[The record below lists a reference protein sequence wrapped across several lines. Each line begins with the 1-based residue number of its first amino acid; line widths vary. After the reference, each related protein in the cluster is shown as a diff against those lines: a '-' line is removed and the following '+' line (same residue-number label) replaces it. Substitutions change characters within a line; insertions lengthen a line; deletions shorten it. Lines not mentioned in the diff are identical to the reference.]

1 MNWRRR
7 RLKVQWFLTTLL
19 TIFVSAT
26 FVYNIECVIKKCKK
40 TSEVNYKPL
49 KKSLL
54 SVSGYVNKAS
64 LSESLQ
70 WHRSSEAP
78 KNTHVTKSMA
88 QLGKMDEVNEHF
100 MFFNFVPKSGS
111 EILIYLLEKIQGMN
125 SFKHVRLK
133 GGRERQL
140 NGIHQEEFVDE
151 IYDIRR
157 NLAVPLSFDRN
168 VYFVNFTSFDKQLPI
183 YINLIRHPVTKVLS
197 RTAEKKS
204 GRTGDNYLSCIQ
216 KKGKECSLKDGET
229 EDFSIPY
236 FCGHDPKCRLS
247 NSNWAFG
254 RAIENVEKYYRV
266 VGILEELNTTLSV
279 LEDQIPQFFKG
290 AMMTY
295 ERSLLDIYKRKKNP
309 AIPLNF
315 RSTVEKKLSKEIEFY
330 YWVRQRLVAQSRMT
344 IPRKEQRCNKNK

>member
-26 FVYNIECVIKKCKK
+26 FVYNNECVIKECKK
-40 TSEVNYKPL
+40 TSDVNYKPL

-54 SVSGYVNKAS
+54 SVNGHVNKAS
-64 LSESLQ
+64 LSESRQ
-70 WHRSSEAP
+70 WHRSTEAP
-78 KNTHVTKSMA
+78 KSTHVTKSMA

-133 GGRERQL
+133 GGRKKQL

-157 NLAVPLSFDRN
+157 NLAVPVSFDRN
-168 VYFVNFTSFDKQLPI
+168 VYFINFTSFDKQLPI

-197 RTAEKKS
+197 RVAEKKS
-204 GRTGDNYLSCIQ
+204 GRIRDNYLSCMQ
-216 KKGKECSLKDGET
+216 KKGKECNLKN
-229 EDFSIPY
+229 DFSIPY
-236 FCGHDPKCRLS
+236 FCGHDPKCRLP
-247 NSNWAFG
+247 NTDWALG
-254 RAIENVEKYYRV
+254 RAKENVEKYYRV
-266 VGILEELNTTLSV
+266 VGVLEELNTTLSV

-290 AMMTY
+290 TMMTY

-309 AIPLNF
+309 EIPINF
-315 RSTVEKKLSKEIEFY
+315 RKRVEKKLSKEIEFY
-330 YWVRQRLVAQSRMT
+330 YWVRQRLWSQARNDYTQERAT
-344 IPRKEQRCNKNK
+344 L